1 VPAVTE
7 GNVADVKAE
16 HEPALVERWLQEQQE
31 WQRTL
36 LSYLDSMMKKD
47 DFLVHLG
54 NAMRGSLLAGKPYPS
69 ATPAPGAVPETPSS
83 AQFDTIL
90 FTLHQIQGQLQD
102 LGMTVDQ
109 LRRERTGPA
118 TTATTSRSAT
128 AAKTSRPKTRTAP
141 ARSRKRK
148 RR

>member
-1 VPAVTE
+1 M
-7 GNVADVKAE
+7 ADVKAE
-16 HEPALVERWLQEQQE
+16 NEPALVERWLQDQQE

-69 ATPAPGAVPETPSS
+69 ATPSPGSAPETPSS
-83 AQFDTIL
+83 TQLDTIL
-90 FTLHQIQGQLQD
+90 FTLHEIQGQLQD

-109 LRRERTGPA
+109 LRRERTGPS
-118 TTATTSRSAT
+118 TTATTSRRAA
-128 AAKTSRPKTRTAP
+128 AAKPTPGPKTRRAP
-141 ARSRKRK
+141 AGSRTRK

>member
-1 VPAVTE
+1 M
-7 GNVADVKAE
+7 ADVKAE
-16 HEPALVERWLQEQQE
+16 NEPALVERWLQDQQE

-36 LSYLDSMMKKD
+36 RSYLDSMMKQD

-69 ATPAPGAVPETPSS
+69 ATPSPGAVPEPPSS
-83 AQFDTIL
+83 AQLDTIL
-90 FTLHQIQGQLQD
+90 FALHQIQGQLQD

-109 LRRERTGPA
+109 LRRERTGPS
-118 TTATTSRSAT
+118 TTATTSRPAT
-128 AAKTSRPKTRTAP
+128 AAKTTRPKTRRAP
-141 ARSRKRK
+141 ARPRNSK